1 MTLDYKERLL
11 HMEKEVHKLVKE
23 NNRKGKFVYLEMDN
37 HPWSLIFSLFKLLT
51 LKGQLGEKNSTGEKT
66 CSHLQITVKV
76 NTEDRL
82 KPAYFKTTEK
92 SFL

>member
-37 HPWSLIFSLFKLLT
+37 HP
-51 LKGQLGEKNSTGEKT
+51 
-66 CSHLQITVKV
+66 
-76 NTEDRL
+76 
-82 KPAYFKTTEK
+82 
-92 SFL
+92 